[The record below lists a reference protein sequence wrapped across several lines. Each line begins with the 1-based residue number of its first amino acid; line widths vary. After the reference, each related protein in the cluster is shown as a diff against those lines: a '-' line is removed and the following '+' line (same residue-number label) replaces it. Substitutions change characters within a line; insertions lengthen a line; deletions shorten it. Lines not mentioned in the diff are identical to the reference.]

1 MYQPIAF
8 TMLSGSLRPVSVKLP
23 ANHNLPRKDRPR
35 PEFAE
40 SFLAAEKMMMAAH
53 LELELRVKIPA
64 QS

>member
-1 MYQPIAF
+1 
-8 TMLSGSLRPVSVKLP
+8 MLSGSLRPVSVKLP